1 MRAKTQII
9 FLTSLVGLAASL
21 LFTVRLHAQ
30 TPGFSLTTSPLP
42 INLTTTPGKPV
53 STELRVKNNSTD
65 SQKLKVSLYK
75 FSVNDQSE
83 VQISEPAPSDEYIKW
98 VSFNPQT
105 FEAAPNEWRT
115 IKMSIDVPKDAAL
128 GYYYAVGFSAAD
140 APKAT
145 PGAATLQGQVI
156 TFVLLDVQVPG
167 AQRELKVTSFKANR
181 STYEFLPVTFTV
193 TVANTGNIHVV
204 PSGNIFVT
212 RGDKTFATLSI
223 NPGQGNILP
232 NSSRTFTVEWKDGFP
247 LYEPKTGPDGNPL
260 INPKTNSV
268 ETQLKWDFSQASK
281 LRFGPYSAKM
291 VLVYDN
297 GQRDVP
303 IEGQVGFWVTA
314 LRVAAGLLVVLIL
327 AGIGLW
333 SIGRKIFKTGKR
345 LGSRKK
351 EPKP

>member
-1 MRAKTQII
+1 MTRR
-9 FLTSLVGLAASL
+9 FLILPLLALSIVTCYLLPVGRGS
-21 LFTVRLHAQ
+21 AQ
-30 TPGFSLTTSPLP
+30 QPFSLTTSPLP

>member
-30 TPGFSLTTSPLP
+30 TPGFSLTTSPPP
-42 INLTTTPGKPV
+42 INLTPPPGKPV

-193 TVANTGNIHVV
+193 TVANTGNIHLV

-268 ETQLKWDFSQASK
+268 ETQLKWDFDNPLSK
-281 LRFGPYSAKM
+281 FRIGKYNAK
-291 VLVYDN
+291 LVMIYDD

-303 IEGQVGFWVTA
+303 IEGSLSFWVLPWRILA
-314 LRVAAGLLVVLIL
+314 VFVLIL
-327 AGIGLW
+327 GLLGFFIYRYW
-333 SIGRKIFKTGKR
+333 R
-345 LGSRKK
+345 LRKK
-351 EPKP
+351 VKSYQSKEHKS